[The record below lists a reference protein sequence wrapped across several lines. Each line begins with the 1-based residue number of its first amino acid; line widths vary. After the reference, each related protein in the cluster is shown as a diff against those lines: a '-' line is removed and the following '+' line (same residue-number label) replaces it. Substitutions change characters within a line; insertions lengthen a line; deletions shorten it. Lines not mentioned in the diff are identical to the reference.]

1 MTGTHIPH
9 ARLIVLLLTLSHIPA
24 YSQSGIKVLPPT
36 SGIYQGAFPYF
47 GPLEDRVSLS
57 TVNRFNRLVGKPL
70 AWAYFSN
77 NWFRGIRFPYAAVR
91 IIFRTG
97 AIPFVR
103 LMPRANFNPHDTT
116 YTLQKIIDGVF
127 DTQLRRWATMATR
140 VGIPMMAEF
149 GGEPN
154 GDWFPW
160 CGAFNGGGDTAG
172 YGDPSVPDG
181 PERFRDAYR
190 HIIDICRNAGA
201 VNITWAFHVN
211 SGNDPVAPWNT
222 MAAYYPGDDYIDW
235 IGESA
240 YGAQVP
246 EDYWSLL
253 TDVLD
258 ESYNELASISPSK
271 PLALFEYGVIAD
283 TIPGHKAGWITEGL
297 DSLRAGRYP
306 RIKGISYWHSKFTN
320 ANGSVSNMRLDSS
333 PDVLEAYRTEMS
345 DPFFVSQPVLSTP
358 ILPPEIAAYA
368 GAGSYE
374 LGQNYPNPFNPTTTI
389 TYNLP
394 APSRV
399 LISIYN
405 ALGQEVARLVDGIED
420 EGFNAVDWS
429 PASDGQASLASG
441 VYFCRLQATTL
452 DARPQT
458 FTMMRKMLYLK

>member
-1 MTGTHIPH
+1 MTGKRI
-9 ARLIVLLLTLSHIPA
+9 RLAFFAALTALAYHGAAPA
-24 YSQSGIKVLPPT
+24 QTAVKVLPPDY
-36 SGIYQGAFPYF
+36 GMYQGAFPYF
-47 GPLEDRVSLS
+47 GPLEDRVNLS
-57 TVNRFNRLVGKPL
+57 TINRFDRLAGKPL
-70 AWAYFSN
+70 AWGYFSN

-103 LMPRANFNPHDTT
+103 LMPRSGFDPHDTT
-116 YTLQKIIDGVF
+116 YTLQKIIDGKF
-127 DTQLRRWATMATR
+127 DADLQRWAVMAKR

-172 YGDPSVPDG
+172 YGNPSVPDG

-190 HIIDICRNAGA
+190 HIITICRNAGA

-211 SGNDPVAPWNT
+211 SGNDPLEPWNT

-235 IGESA
+235 IGEST

-246 EDYWSLL
+246 GDYWSLL

-258 ESYNELASISPSK
+258 ASYNELASISPAK

-283 TIPGHKAGWITEGL
+283 TIPGHKAAWITEGL

-333 PDVLEAYRTEMS
+333 PDVTEAYRTEMS
-345 DPFFVSQPVLSTP
+345 DPFFVSRPVLTTP
-358 ILPPEIAAYA
+358 ALPPGIAAYEGA
-368 GAGSYE
+368 GAYE
-374 LGQNYPNPFNPTTTI
+374 LGQNFPNPFNPATTI

-394 APSRV
+394 APSHVLLRV
-399 LISIYN
+399 YN
-405 ALGQEVARLVDGIED
+405 TLGQDVATLVDGIED

-429 PASDGQASLASG
+429 PASDGRTALASG
-441 VYFCRLQATTL
+441 VYFCRLEATTL
-452 DARPQT
+452 DAHPLT
-458 FTMMRKMLYLK
+458 FTLVRKMLYMK